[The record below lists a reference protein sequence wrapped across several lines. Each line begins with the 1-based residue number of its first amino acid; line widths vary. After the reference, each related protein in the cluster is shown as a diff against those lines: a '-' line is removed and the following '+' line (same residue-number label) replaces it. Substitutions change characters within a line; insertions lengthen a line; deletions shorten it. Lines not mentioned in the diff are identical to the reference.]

1 MSAMNPRTLALV
13 DDDLEFSEYLTQF
26 LQNHDITV
34 TWFRESESLLSSE
47 NPFGFDFYLLDL
59 MLPGVDGLSLLRILR
74 RRSDAGVLVVSG
86 KIGSDVFDQ
95 VIRAGA
101 DMHLVKPL
109 TFEQIL
115 LAIQAVFRR
124 ASQNQSRQQQQ
135 SWQLDP
141 SRMTL
146 TAPTGVV
153 IELSPTDL
161 TVMQALQEVGN
172 GILSREELGSRL
184 GINSEQDPNLLHATI
199 YRLKRRIEKA
209 TSELVP
215 LESKSRV
222 GYVFRAPLLKV

>member
-1 MSAMNPRTLALV
+1 MMIPRSLALV

-26 LQNHDITV
+26 LQNHDIEV
-34 TWFRESESLLSSE
+34 SWFRESEALLSSDA
-47 NPFGFDFYLLDL
+47 PFDFDFYLLDL

-74 RRSDAGVLVVSG
+74 RRTNAGVLVVSG

-95 VIRAGA
+95 VIGAGA

-115 LAIQAVFRR
+115 LAIQAVYRR
-124 ASQNQSRQQQQ
+124 SSQTHAPQAQQA
-135 SWQLDP
+135 WQLD
-141 SRMTL
+141 SARMTL
-146 TAPTGVV
+146 TAPTGAV

-161 TVMQALQEVGN
+161 TVMQALLEVGD
-172 GILSREELGSRL
+172 GILTRETLVKRL
-184 GINSEQDPNLLHATI
+184 GLNLEQDPNLLHATI
-199 YRLKRRIEKA
+199 YRLKRRIEKS

-222 GYVFRAPLLKV
+222 GYVFRAPLVRV